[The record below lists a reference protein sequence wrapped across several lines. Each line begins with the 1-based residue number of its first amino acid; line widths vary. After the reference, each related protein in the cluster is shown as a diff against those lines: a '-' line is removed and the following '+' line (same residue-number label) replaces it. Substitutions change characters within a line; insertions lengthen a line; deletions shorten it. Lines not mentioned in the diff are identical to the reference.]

1 MPGFLLME
9 LAESKAQNA
18 LDNIDVYVISPI
30 RGHHVDYTIPVNDP
44 VITHITFTL
53 DGGDGGSATIDEY
66 TSNGGQGAKVMA
78 RFEVGNGPGQI
89 PVGSTLRYMVG
100 IKGTSTYSES
110 VLSIGFVGAGG
121 GGGSGVWY
129 APPGS
134 NNFTLLAV
142 AGGGGGAYMGTSAGE
157 QHYSAGLSGEVGTNG
172 GKGRGTG
179 ANGGT
184 NGQGGGGSGLVA
196 GGGGG
201 LNTPGGGITSCGGGG
216 AGGVTGGLGGSS
228 TGCTGSWG
236 SGGSGVGGGGAGY
249 TAGGG
254 GGGYSGGGAGSTGGG
269 GGGGSYV
276 APFAISSNITVPNP
290 SSDLQDGS
298 ITFKY
303 TLNKKPLASCKNAD
317 LFLDSYGEA
326 ILPYFWVNSSF
337 DPDGSLTNVE
347 LSKYEYTCADVG
359 EQKVVVTVTDNL
371 GAMDQ
376 CTATVYVI
384 DITPP
389 VVQCN
394 DITVELNMNGQV
406 SILPQ
411 DVDVGSTD
419 NCGIDTIYLN
429 KYDFTCEDVGEKVEV
444 TLTVMD
450 VNGNSNSCNAIITV
464 VDRIVPTVSTRD
476 IEVSLNSSGYASIVP
491 ADINNGSWD
500 ACGIDTMYLD
510 RYDFSCDHVG
520 EEVVVTLTVVD
531 INGNTNSNTA
541 TVSVLDNIP
550 PTAITQDIEIYL
562 NSSGNVSIVT
572 SDIDYGSWDACGI
585 DTMYLDVYEFTCANL
600 GTNTVILTVKDIYQN
615 TASASAVVTVI
626 DRIKPVVKVRDV
638 TVVLDKYSQAS
649 VRVSDIDAGSWD
661 NCNIVNRWLE
671 GLISYDCGD
680 TGSHL
685 VTLFVQDQSGN
696 VESEVAEVTVKFY
709 EPDFSNIRGVM
720 HGDTVHLVDC
730 LPWPSEITDL
740 INHQKIRNHGTI
752 AAVKQRMELPDN
764 PPWSMYELWRYEY
777 RFKDG
782 CFHTRTF
789 TFYLA
794 LYDLNPPGFH
804 SFPPDITVATVAD
817 VPEIDRDVRIID
829 ICQYVVWDTVIT
841 FPVRDRSGTDTL
853 GFTRRWI
860 ARDRAGHQSFRD
872 QMIWLDS
879 GNRNDY
885 GMVTGRIVEEN
896 QILRAQFA
904 GEAGSNGL
912 PVSLY
917 RIGEESDGLI
927 WVDTWT
933 TGDWQGAQG
942 NYYFEM
948 VPPGRYQVKI
958 DTSICLVDT
967 LNFDQH
973 LWSDTLDVSPGEVI
987 DLGWIVHSICMDTIS
1002 VMHDTI
1008 HNVLFD
1014 TIESIIEG
1022 SIDTLKNQSA
1032 NTILADTAGF
1042 IPPVVQDGGDSQR
1055 TEPVEWSIYPNPTRG
1070 YVHIRVNTDNQLDF
1084 RVFDPRGRLVKQ
1096 GIFQSGQSIGVGE
1109 LSSGLYYVQLRMHD
1123 HLLGV
1128 KKIMIME

>member
-1 MPGFLLME
+1 MRQHLYLLFVRILFLMVGSFLME
-9 LAESKAQNA
+9 QPESIAQSI
-18 LDNIDVYVISPI
+18 LDEVNMDVHSPI
-30 RGHHVDYTIPVNDP
+30 FGHHVDYIVPENDP
-44 VITHITFTL
+44 VVTKITFTL
-53 DGGDGGSATIDEY
+53 NGGDGGSATVDKY
-66 TSNGGQGAKVMA
+66 TSLGGQGATVVA
-78 RFEVGNGPGQI
+78 TFDVGNGPGQI

-100 IKGTSTYSES
+100 VGGTSTITES
-110 VLSIGFVGAGG
+110 SLSFGFVGAGG

-142 AGGGGGAYMGTSAGE
+142 AGGGGGGYMGTSVGE
-157 QHYSAGLSGEVGTNG
+157 QHYSAGLPGEQGPNG

-184 NGQGGGGSGLVA
+184 NGQGGGGTTLIA

-201 LNTPGGGITSCGGGG
+201 INSAGGGITTCGGGGG

-228 TGCTGSWG
+228 AGCVGTWG
-236 SGGSGVGGGGAGY
+236 SGGSGVGGGGAAY
-249 TAGGG
+249 SAGGG
-254 GGGYSGGGAGSTGGG
+254 GGGYSGGGAGSAGGG

-276 APFAISSNITVPNP
+276 APFAISSNIYIPPT

-298 ITFKY
+298 IAYRY
-303 TLNKKPLASCKNAD
+303 TLNKIPIVTCRKTD
-317 LFLDSYGEA
+317 LFLATNGEA
-326 ILPYFWVNSSF
+326 VLPYYWVSSSF
-337 DPDGSLTNVE
+337 DPDGSIVNIE
-347 LSKYEYTCADVG
+347 LSKSKYTCTDVGEQNVRVLVTDNLGAVAQCSAIVHVMDTIRPLVLCNNVTITLNNNGQISIGAQDVDAGSTDNCEIDTMFLDKYDFTCADVG
-359 EQKVVVTVTDNL
+359 E
-371 GAMDQ
+371 
-376 CTATVYVI
+376 
-384 DITPP
+384 
-389 VVQCN
+389 
-394 DITVELNMNGQV
+394 E
-406 SILPQ
+406 
-411 DVDVGSTD
+411 VD
-419 NCGIDTIYLN
+419 
-429 KYDFTCEDVGEKVEV
+429 V
-444 TLTVMD
+444 TLTVVD
-450 VNGNSNSCNAIITV
+450 VNGNSNSCTAVITV
-464 VDRIVPTVSTRD
+464 EDHTAPSVITQD
-476 IEVSLNSSGYASIVP
+476 IEVFLNSSGKVSIVTS
-491 ADINNGSWD
+491 DVDNMSWD

-510 RYDFSCDHVG
+510 KYD
-520 EEVVVTLTVVD
+520 
-531 INGNTNSNTA
+531 
-541 TVSVLDNIP
+541 
-550 PTAITQDIEIYL
+550 
-562 NSSGNVSIVT
+562 
-572 SDIDYGSWDACGI
+572 
-585 DTMYLDVYEFTCANL
+585 FTCADL
-600 GTNTVILTVKDIYQN
+600 GPTTVNLTVTDFNQN
-615 TASASAVVTVI
+615 TASATAVVTVM
-626 DRIKPVVKVRDV
+626 DLIKPVVKVRDV
-638 TVVLDKYSQAS
+638 TVELDESGQAA
-649 VRVSDIDAGSWD
+649 VNVSDIDAGSWD
-661 NCNIVNRWLE
+661 NCSIMNRWLE
-671 GLISYDCGD
+671 GLISYDCED
-680 TGSHL
+680 TGSHR
-685 VTLFVQDQSGN
+685 VTLFVEDQSGN
-696 VESEVAEVTVKFY
+696 VKSEVAEVIVKFY

-740 INHQKIRNHGTI
+740 INHQEIRNHGTI

-817 VPEIDRDVRIID
+817 VPEIDPDVRIID

-967 LNFDQH
+967 LSFDQH

-1032 NTILADTAGF
+1032 NIILTDTAGF
-1042 IPPVVQDGGDSQR
+1042 FPPAVQDGGDSQR
-1055 TEPVEWSIYPNPTRG
+1055 TGPVEWMIYPNPTRG
-1070 YVHIRVNTDNQLDF
+1070 YVHIQVNTDEQLDF

-1096 GIFQSGQSIGVGE
+1096 GVFQPGHSIGVGD
-1109 LSSGLYYVQLRMHD
+1109 LTSGLYYVQLGIRD
-1123 HLLGV
+1123 QLVGV